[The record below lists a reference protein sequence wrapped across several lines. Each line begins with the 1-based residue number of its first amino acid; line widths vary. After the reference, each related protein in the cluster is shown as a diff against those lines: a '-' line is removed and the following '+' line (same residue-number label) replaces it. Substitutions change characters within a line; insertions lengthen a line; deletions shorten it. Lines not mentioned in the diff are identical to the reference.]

1 MCSFNLSKYMN
12 NIISM
17 DIKELKKVAES
28 IGVSDIQ
35 QLRKLQRQV
44 NNSKEKLVKN
54 ADNILPPDMQ
64 TNAKKTIEKNVKS
77 VKIVS
82 PQNTSNTDEDVSQI
96 QQRELVPQQN
106 TNDQTQQIDTVGFF
120 GVQLPRSTFYL
131 IIMLIIV
138 GSVIWY
144 MSGESKPKKKKNDD
158 EKE

>member
-1 MCSFNLSKYMN
+1 MN

-28 IGVSDIQ
+28 TGVSDIQ
-35 QLRKLQRQV
+35 QLRKLQQQV

-64 TNAKKTIEKNVKS
+64 TNVKKTIEKNSKN

-82 PQNTSNTDEDVSQI
+82 PQNTSNTSEDIAQI
-96 QQRELVPQQN
+96 PQGEPVPQQD
-106 TNDQTQQIDTVGFF
+106 TNDPAQQADTVGFF

-131 IIMLIIV
+131 IIMLIII
-138 GSVIWY
+138 GAVIWY
-144 MSGESKPKKKKNDD
+144 MSGESKPKKKKEDD